1 MFEEKANESFLLW
14 LSQPT
19 PPGKGAT
26 NSVGIAITGDGI
38 MTVYPLDTFGD

>member
-1 MFEEKANESFLLW
+1 MQMFEEKANESFLLW

-19 PPGKGAT
+19 PPG
-26 NSVGIAITGDGI
+26 IAITGDGI